1 MALKDFRYHQTSD
14 TDLNKVQDNLG
25 TFLNQLDRRLLSG
38 LILEKAELKS
48 AHTVNVPHMLGRAYQ
63 GWIILDQDG
72 SAIIWRDAGSIADKT
87 RFLPLKSS
95 ADVNV
100 KIWVF

>member
-1 MALKDFRYHQTSD
+1 MALKDFKFIQAESAE
-14 TDLNKVQDNLG
+14 LNRVQDNLG

-38 LILEKAELKS
+38 LIVEGVALKS
-48 AHTVNVPHMLGRAYQ
+48 ANTVEVAHRLGRAYQ

-72 SAIIWRDAGSIADKT
+72 SAIIWRDAGSASDKT

-95 ADVNV
+95 ANVNV
-100 KIWVF
+100 NIWVF